1 MIKEL
6 LEKQEGV
13 KRLQQYRYKCF
24 SVLPL
29 EQKKKICR
37 SWIRGSDA
45 KWISCYYEISQED
58 VTNCTK
64 ELYQMSMSLGQRY
77 ELIKDFFCTDG
88 LVYLVGEMLTHWN
101 TGELRKEI
109 GFTTKQLNAVRDRH
123 ELLTGIPSKRGLDKD
138 REYFRFVREEVSNV
152 SPHDGSKMK
161 VLNCPLQ
168 MTTEL
173 KFDGMDFNMVGD
185 SYYCMESL
193 REFFGYDG
201 DDNGNPKGLYE
212 IRYEYID

>member
-6 LEKQEGV
+6 LKNQDGV

-24 SVLPL
+24 SVLTL
-29 EQKKKICR
+29 EQKKKVCR

-45 KWISCYYEISQED
+45 KWISCYYEISEKD
-58 VTNCTK
+58 VTTCTK
-64 ELYQMSMSLGQRY
+64 ELYQMAMSLGQKN
-77 ELIKDFFCTDG
+77 ELTRDFVCSDG
-88 LVYLVGEMLTHWN
+88 LVYLIGEMLNHWSVR
-101 TGELRKEI
+101 ELRKEI
-109 GFTTKQLNAVRDRH
+109 GLTTKQLSAIRERY
-123 ELLTGIPSKRGLDKD
+123 ELLTGIPSKRTPDKD
-138 REYFRFVREEVSNV
+138 RNHFSFVRDEISRT

-161 VLNCPLQ
+161 VLDCPLQ

-173 KFDGMDFNMVGD
+173 KFDGMDFTKVKD